1 MKKIVASLMLV
12 SLIFL
17 ANCFNKVEAG
27 VNPDVKTSLNV
38 KMEQISPEMRTYLDK
53 EVMPTLKKWFRDGK
67 PVEKGWKSIVSFRI
81 DKDGNVHDKNYLFLD
96 DTWINSGVEYALM
109 KLNKVSVP
117 PKEYNGELIFV
128 TFEHVYPE
136 TKIYFSNVK

>member
-17 ANCFNKVEAG
+17 ANCFNKVEAW

-96 DTWINSGVEYALM
+96 DTLINSGVEYALM
-109 KLNKVSVP
+109 KLNKVSAP